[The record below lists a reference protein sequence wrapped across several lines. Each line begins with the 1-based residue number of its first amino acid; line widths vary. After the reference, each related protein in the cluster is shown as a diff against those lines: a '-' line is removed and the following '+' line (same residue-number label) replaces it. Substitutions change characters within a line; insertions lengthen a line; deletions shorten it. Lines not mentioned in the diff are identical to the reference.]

1 VNDGVQLKVPDVFVP
16 STVNVLPGVG
26 GLLAD
31 VSDVMGSP
39 SGSAAVTVN
48 DSGEFSGIVT
58 VAGAVTTGALSP
70 TTIVVAAEPEMAFEA
85 VNVTT

>member
-1 VNDGVQLKVPDVFVP
+1 MKDGVQLKVPDVFVP
-16 STVNVLPGVG
+16 FTVNVLPGVG

-31 VSDVMGSP
+31 VRDVMGSP
-39 SGSAAVTVN
+39 SGSVAVTVN

-70 TTIVVAAEPEMAFEA
+70 TKIVVAAEPEMAFEA
-85 VNVTT
+85 VKVTT